1 MPAVEGVPLYT
12 IGTKLAQKFKS
23 YGYYIFSTIA
33 ADSSLS
39 YEFTF
44 EPIKED
50 FVLRQLQQ
58 LKTNKAIGLD
68 NISARLLKDSATV
81 ISASL
86 TRLFNL
92 SLETRIFPFLWK
104 SGKVTALFKK
114 GDRCDA
120 NNYRPITVLPTISKI
135 LEKAVHI
142 QLYAYL
148 KNNEIITS
156 KQFGFRPKLST
167 GTALAHFTDN
177 ILQNMDAGSFVGAVF
192 LDLSKAF
199 DTVDHHLLLRKL
211 MNIGLTSSTT
221 QWFRSYLTNRSQITS
236 VGDALSSATKMPVG
250 VPQGSLLGPLL
261 FLIYVNDLPDCHLA
275 SDIILYADDTVVY
288 YSSKSVSDLEHHINA
303 DLRTVSEWFSR
314 NLLTL
319 NISKCK
325 FVIFGSP
332 QKLNRIQ
339 NILVK
344 VEDTCIERT
353 QSFKYLGV
361 TLNQSMSWTD
371 HVDAISTKI
380 NQRIGLIRRIRDVLP
395 LQVRVTLYNTLIL
408 PLFDYGDVIWGDK
421 NNDTI
426 MSEQQILQ
434 NKAAKVLLG
443 QPPRSSSTEALR
455 SLDLKSLSVRFFHR
469 CTAIHKCLIGETDF
483 NFNFIKNQAVHSY
496 NTRRSNDLRL
506 PLPRTNWGKQ
516 TFIYQAAKDWNSLP
530 TDLKKTH
537 FLSIFKSKLKTFLK
551 DFD

>member
-1 MPAVEGVPLYT
+1 
-12 IGTKLAQKFKS
+12 
-23 YGYYIFSTIA
+23 
-33 ADSSLS
+33 
-39 YEFTF
+39 
-44 EPIKED
+44 
-50 FVLRQLQQ
+50 
-58 LKTNKAIGLD
+58 
-68 NISARLLKDSATV
+68 
-81 ISASL
+81 
-86 TRLFNL
+86 
-92 SLETRIFPFLWK
+92 
-104 SGKVTALFKK
+104 
-114 GDRCDA
+114 
-120 NNYRPITVLPTISKI
+120 
-135 LEKAVHI
+135 
-142 QLYAYL
+142 
-148 KNNEIITS
+148 
-156 KQFGFRPKLST
+156 
-167 GTALAHFTDN
+167 
-177 ILQNMDAGSFVGAVF
+177 
-192 LDLSKAF
+192 
-199 DTVDHHLLLRKL
+199 
-211 MNIGLTSSTT
+211 
-221 QWFRSYLTNRSQITS
+221 
-236 VGDALSSATKMPVG
+236 MPVG

-319 NISKCK
+319 NISKCN

-361 TLNQSMSWTD
+361 TLNQSMSWAD

-426 MSEQQILQ
+426 MSELQILQ

-443 QPPRSSSTEALR
+443 QPPRSSEEFRSQVPLR
-455 SLDLKSLSVRFFHR
+455 KKDFHR
-469 CTAIHKCLIGETDF
+469 CTAIHKCLIGETDY

-506 PLPRTNWGKQ
+506 PLPPTNWGKQ

-551 DFD
+551 DFDWF